1 MLVTGD
7 MMGIKAQVVVT
18 CTSKWERQLC
28 LRGEGA
34 CEESK
39 GSNEESAWVFVDRR
53 GGKTLLCLR
62 RLN

>member
-28 LRGEGA
+28 FR
-34 CEESK
+34 EEK
-39 GSNEESAWVFVDRR
+39 VLVRKVRDLMNRAPGF
-53 GGKTLLCLR
+53 L
-62 RLN
+62 